1 MMSYNFYGEKYSHA
15 SKHQKEWADEI
26 LSGFKL
32 KGDEKILAL
41 GSGDWG
47 IAFKLAEL
55 VPEGHVIE
63 LELIIRKEW

>member
-1 MMSYNFYGEKYSHA
+1 MMSYNFNGEKYSHA

-41 GSGDWG
+41 GSGD
-47 IAFKLAEL
+47 
-55 VPEGHVIE
+55 
-63 LELIIRKEW
+63 